1 MEIKI
6 YSFPEMLMKFKSST
20 KNIQN
25 ESQQKLFEKNTS
37 LRTMNV
43 DEMQTFL
50 LIEST

>member
-25 ESQQKLFEKNTS
+25 ESQQKLFEKKHKSENNE
-37 LRTMNV
+37 RR
-43 DEMQTFL
+43 
-50 LIEST
+50 